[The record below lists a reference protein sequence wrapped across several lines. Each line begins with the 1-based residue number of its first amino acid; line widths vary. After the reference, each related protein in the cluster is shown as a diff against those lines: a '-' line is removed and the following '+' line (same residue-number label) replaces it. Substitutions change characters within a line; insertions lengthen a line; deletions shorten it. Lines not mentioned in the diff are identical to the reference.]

1 MRHSNVHKSKTN
13 TKRERET
20 KIKIER
26 QIGSERKRERETKT
40 KVHFGHRKASHHV
53 DAIKYS
59 LNSHCL
65 LH

>member
-20 KIKIER
+20 KTKIEK
-26 QIGSERKRERETKT
+26 QIGSERERKTET